1 MWNRATTLLMRAA
14 VAAVSVVSLASPAL
28 ADDLAPTQ
36 IARARFT
43 TDAAPEVV
51 QHAACS
57 LDAKVEVAGQSRA
70 LDVRVIVGAQVTR
83 CSTSQGGLVLTVM
96 TTDRRDVNVEV
107 EVPDGAPQ
115 ETVHELGN
123 LVQAVA
129 SELRR
134 RSTSAQA
141 SQAPVRRKVAY
152 SPAMTASGIA
162 LGVAGI
168 GAFAVGYVLLLDEI
182 GNVPCAQQGRVCIDA
197 GPPPLMIA
205 GVAALPVAA
214 LLAFLGERR
223 VPAQTAWLVPWV
235 IPRLGGA
242 AAGLS
247 FTF

>member
-1 MWNRATTLLMRAA
+1 MR
-14 VAAVSVVSLASPAL
+14 VAFTALCALSLASPAL

-43 TDAAPEVV
+43 TDAEPDVV

-57 LDAKVEVAGQSRA
+57 LDAKVELAGQSRA
-70 LDVRVIVGAQVTR
+70 LDVRVVTGGRVTR
-83 CSTSQGGLVLTVM
+83 CSASQGGLVLTVQ
-96 TTDRRDVNVEV
+96 TTDAHDVNVEV

-129 SELRR
+129 AELKRR
-134 RSTSAQA
+134 GAVAQA
-141 SQAPVRRKVAY
+141 TQAPLRKVAY
-152 SPAMTASGIA
+152 SPAMTAAGIA

-197 GPPPLMIA
+197 GPPTLMIA
-205 GVAALPVAA
+205 GVAAIPFAA

-223 VPAQTAWLVPWV
+223 VPAQAARLVPWV
-235 IPRLGGA
+235 APRVGGA